1 MKTTL
6 DHVIERVTMYRF
18 LTLCLAA
25 LTVISFALS
34 AAGKISYT
42 SAQLLASLLTLLV
55 VTFVGGRVFALL
67 FRATAHT
74 ESSIITALLLFFIL
88 SPIQLGTTTTDA
100 TTLGQI
106 ALAALFASASKYL
119 LAVRGRHIF
128 NPAAVGALWLTIFH
142 YYLASWWIGTP
153 ALLPFTAVLVLLVL
167 YRAKRFPLGGVFIVV
182 AATILLSRQLSGGA
196 GLGDALKYAFGQTP
210 LIFLA
215 GFMLT
220 EPLTLPPARWQQLTV
235 AAIVAV
241 LFAVPITVGSFSVGP
256 ETALVVGNAVAFG
269 FGQRRGIELV
279 LTAKRRLTP
288 SSIEY
293 VFAPARSLS
302 FTAGQYLELALP
314 HHGSDSRGS
323 RRSFSIA
330 SAPGARSDK
339 GGAVPVKI
347 GIKVPERSSSFK
359 RAIDDLPIGS
369 TLRATGV
376 SGDFVLP
383 KKSDA
388 PLLLVAGGI
397 GITPFISQLGALP
410 PGHQRDVVLV
420 YVADDADEVGYRD
433 ELAAAGVRTVVVTK
447 DQAVGLPAEFESVT
461 ASRLTGAILAAAVPD
476 IARRRVY
483 VSGPPGMVDAIS
495 RAAKSLKARSISKDY
510 FSGY

>member
-1 MKTTL
+1 
-6 DHVIERVTMYRF
+6 MYRF
-18 LTLCLAA
+18 VTICLAA
-25 LTVISFALS
+25 LTVISFAFS
-34 AAGKISYT
+34 AAGRISYT
-42 SAQLLASLLTLLV
+42 PEQLLATLATLLV

-67 FRATAHT
+67 FRTTAHT

-88 SPIQLGTTTTDA
+88 SPTTDV
-100 TTLGQI
+100 TTLGQVAI
-106 ALAALFASASKYL
+106 AAVFASASKYL

-128 NPAAVGALWLTIFH
+128 NPAAVGAVWLAVFH
-142 YYLASWWIGTP
+142 FYLAYWWIGTP
-153 ALLPFTAVLVLLVL
+153 VLLPFTAVLVLLVL
-167 YRAKRFPLGGVFIVV
+167 YRTRRLPLGAVFLVIG
-182 AATILLSRQLSGGA
+182 AAILLSRNLSDGA
-196 GLGDALKYAFGQTP
+196 SFGTALKFAFGQTP
-210 LIFLA
+210 LVFFA

-241 LFAVPITVGSFSVGP
+241 LFSVPITIGSYAVGP
-256 ETALVVGNAVAFG
+256 ETALIIGNAIAFG

-288 SSIEY
+288 SSMEY
-293 VFAPARSLS
+293 VFAPARPLN

-314 HHGSDSRGS
+314 HKGSDSRGS

-330 SAPGARSDK
+330 SAPGVRSAD
-339 GGAVPVKI
+339 GDAPPVKI
-347 GIKVPERSSSFK
+347 GIKVPERSSTFK
-359 RAIDDLPIGS
+359 RAIDELPIGS
-369 TLRATGV
+369 TLRATGI

-383 KKSDA
+383 KRSGT

-410 PGHQRDVVLV
+410 SGHDRDVVLV
-420 YVADDADEVGYRD
+420 YVAGDAEEVGYRE
-433 ELAAAGVRTVVVTK
+433 ELAAAGVRTVVVT
-447 DQAVGLPAEFESVT
+447 QEAAAGLPAAFESVV
-461 ASRLTGAILAAAVPD
+461 APRLTGEVLAAAVPD

-483 VSGPPGMVDAIS
+483 VSGPPGLVDTIS
-495 RAAKSLKARSISKDY
+495 RAARSLRARSISRDY